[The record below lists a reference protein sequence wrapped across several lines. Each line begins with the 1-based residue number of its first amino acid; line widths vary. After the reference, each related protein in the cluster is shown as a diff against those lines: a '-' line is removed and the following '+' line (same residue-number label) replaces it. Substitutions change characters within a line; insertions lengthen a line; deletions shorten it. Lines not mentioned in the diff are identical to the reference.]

1 MYLILMDCVFFYYV
15 IFTDT
20 WEMGDPGNMGK
31 WEKMEKNGKNGK
43 MGVGGPPPKTTQSPF
58 SPNGDGD
65 SGANFPI
72 DHP

>member
-1 MYLILMDCVFFYYV
+1 MGNGGPGEYG
-15 IFTDT
+15 
-20 WEMGDPGNMGK
+20 EM
-31 WEKMEKNGKNGK
+31 GKNGEK
-43 MGVGGPPPKTTQSPF
+43 QENRNMGVGGPPPKTTQSPF